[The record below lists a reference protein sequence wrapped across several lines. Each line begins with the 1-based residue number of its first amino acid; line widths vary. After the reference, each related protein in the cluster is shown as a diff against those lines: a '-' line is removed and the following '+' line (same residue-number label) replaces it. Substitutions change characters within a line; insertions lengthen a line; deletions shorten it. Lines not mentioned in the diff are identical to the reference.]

1 VTAARASLT
10 LERTFDASLADVWE
24 LWTTMDGLES
34 WWGPEGFSVTVHELA
49 LRVGG
54 ALRYTMTATG
64 AEQVAFL
71 KKAGVPLVTES
82 RVRYREVVPRK
93 RLAFV
98 QLADFVPGVAP
109 YDIETVVELT
119 ARDGGVHMRLTF
131 DAMHDAR
138 WTDLAR
144 RGHESQLG
152 KLARVLEARRAS
164 ANDPAR

>member
-1 VTAARASLT
+1 VTAARDKLT

-24 LWTTMDGLES
+24 LWTTKDGLES
-34 WWGPEGFSVTVHELA
+34 WWGPEGFSVTVHELE
-49 LRVGG
+49 LHVGG

-64 AEQVAFL
+64 PEQVAFL
-71 KKAGVPLVTES
+71 KRAGVPLTTES
-82 RVRYREVVPRK
+82 RVRYREVVPRT

-119 ARDGGVHMRLTF
+119 ARDGRVRMRLTF
-131 DAMHDAR
+131 DAMHDAH

-152 KLARVLEARRAS
+152 KLARLLEARRAS
-164 ANDPAR
+164 AHDPAR